1 MTEQSNKQIVI
12 KGISSQTL
20 VTIVNGLVE
29 IFSFS
34 VMSRLLTKEDFG
46 YYAVLVSVTTV
57 FSSLSETGIGSAI
70 IQKQNINNKYVNN
83 AFTLSFI
90 VGGILTL
97 ALCITAGPIATV
109 VADSSVKIPLMLM
122 SITLLCHCLT
132 SVSNSLMQRDLK
144 FITLGMIRLASLV
157 ITTIIAIILAIK
169 DFGYYA
175 ILTKTILASILT
187 LLLSLYFARTRYYFT
202 YDFKVCRSIFGYSGW
217 LMASAFFRNFAQQ
230 ADRLLMSRLLSVA
243 TLGAYNR
250 PKDFINQIAS
260 QFTTIFDVVLF
271 PVLSNIQDK
280 KESMQNAYISSFY
293 YLNMFSMLLSLTFIF
308 NTELLIRIFLGEQW
322 LELATLF
329 RILSVSVI
337 FVVDGTIAD
346 CYFRSLALTKQ
357 QFYFRIIQFVLSL
370 FGVLIGCFW
379 NMTGIAISVVF
390 VNFVMIIAK
399 LIYLQGKVNIS
410 LYAISRTVLG
420 SWRFTLYLFPLMVL
434 LIYLTSNTLLGNVIV
449 LFGWLIGVLIVFIV
463 CPRMVG
469 GLYYSQTYGILIS
482 YIKKFISK
490 H

>member
-1 MTEQSNKQIVI
+1 
-12 KGISSQTL
+12 
-20 VTIVNGLVE
+20 
-29 IFSFS
+29 
-34 VMSRLLTKEDFG
+34 
-46 YYAVLVSVTTV
+46 
-57 FSSLSETGIGSAI
+57 
-70 IQKQNINNKYVNN
+70 
-83 AFTLSFI
+83 
-90 VGGILTL
+90 
-97 ALCITAGPIATV
+97 
-109 VADSSVKIPLMLM
+109 M

-187 LLLSLYFARTRYYFT
+187 LLLSLYFARTRFYFT

>member
-187 LLLSLYFARTRYYFT
+187 LLLSLYFARTRFYFT

-337 FVVDGTIAD
+337 FVVDGTIA
-346 CYFRSLALTKQ
+346 
-357 QFYFRIIQFVLSL
+357 
-370 FGVLIGCFW
+370 FGI
-379 NMTGIAISVVF
+379 
-390 VNFVMIIAK
+390 
-399 LIYLQGKVNIS
+399 
-410 LYAISRTVLG
+410 
-420 SWRFTLYLFPLMVL
+420 
-434 LIYLTSNTLLGNVIV
+434 
-449 LFGWLIGVLIVFIV
+449 
-463 CPRMVG
+463 
-469 GLYYSQTYGILIS
+469 
-482 YIKKFISK
+482 
-490 H
+490 